1 MKALLV
7 DSHSLVRHG
16 LETLLTKQLGFT
28 RVLHAEN
35 SSEAMKA
42 LESPLPDLALVDSE
56 QGDDNG
62 LTLLARIKSSFP
74 KLNVVMMS
82 DSPRVGDIL
91 RYLDRGASGFIIK
104 NMNPAD
110 LAAALDCVIKGAI
123 YVPEI
128 ADPHGSH
135 QVKQALEEA
144 ESRRMS
150 QLAKIAK
157 RLFKD
162 RGSKKKNDLSFKSA
176 FHCLLDELESSHSY
190 IPLSDDL
197 TGLANYR
204 LFLDRTESA
213 LRHSRRRGTL
223 MGLAYLNIDKFRELN
238 AIHGF
243 DAGDEVLLEV
253 ARRLVAS
260 VRETD
265 TVARLGADEFTL
277 VFLDLPRE
285 ETEKITKTLY
295 RVVSEEIHFAGGHS
309 LFPEISLALAISDG
323 HENLITLMTRL
334 DDLMTYVQ
342 YEGKNQYA
350 IDLGE

>member
-7 DSHSLVRHG
+7 DSHSLVRQG
-16 LETLLTKQLGFT
+16 LESLLMKQLGFK

-35 SSEAMKA
+35 SGDAMK
-42 LESPLPDLALVDSE
+42 LLDGPLPDLVLVDSE

-62 LTLLARIKSSFP
+62 LTLLARIKNSFP
-74 KLNVVMMS
+74 KLAVVMMS
-82 DSPRVGDIL
+82 DRESVEDIL
-91 RYLDRGASGFIIK
+91 RYLDRGASGFIPK
-104 NMNPAD
+104 NMKPEELTSA
-110 LAAALDCVIKGAI
+110 VERIIKGELF
-123 YVPEI
+123 VPTI

-135 QVKQALEEA
+135 RVKHALKEA

-157 RLFKD
+157 RFFKD
-162 RGSKKKNDLSFKSA
+162 RGSKEKNAVALNSA

-204 LFLDRTESA
+204 LFLDRTESG

-223 MGLAYLNIDKFRELN
+223 MGLAYLNIDKFKQLN
-238 AIHGF
+238 DAHGYA
-243 DAGDEVLLEV
+243 AGDEVLLEV

-277 VFLDLPRE
+277 VFLDLPRA
-285 ETEKITKTLY
+285 ETEKITRELY
-295 RVVSEEIHFAGGHS
+295 RVVSEEIHFAAGQS
-309 LFPEISLALAISDG
+309 LFPEVSLALAISDG
-323 HENLITLMTRL
+323 HEDLITLMTRL
-334 DDLMTYVQ
+334 DDLMNYVQ
-342 YEGKNQYA
+342 HQGKNQYA